1 MGDARCAM
9 RANFNQVLQGDNR
22 ACGIGRTA
30 ADLGLALD
38 LRHGAEAC
46 SESVPCGV
54 LVSIGSRSERK
65 FAPLAAISS
74 TTSRKWLMDRARP
87 RAWLRYRGFDRAG
100 RVREATNPS
109 PRRRSRRSATPFL
122 SLGHLLTGRD
132 AHSRF
137 VGLWKHDFACQWASE
152 ALGRVF
158 GSRFASAEDK
168 DNRSVGVGS

>member
-1 MGDARCAM
+1 MRDARCAM

-30 ADLGLALD
+30 ADLGLARE

-74 TTSRKWLMDRARP
+74 TTSRRWLMDRARP

-100 RVREATNPS
+100 RVREGTNPS
-109 PRRRSRRSATPFL
+109 LRRRSRRSATPFL

-132 AHSRF
+132 ARMPICRP
-137 VGLWKHDFACQWASE
+137 VE
-152 ALGRVF
+152 ARLCV
-158 GSRFASAEDK
+158 
-168 DNRSVGVGS
+168 SVGIRSPGEGVWKQICKRRG